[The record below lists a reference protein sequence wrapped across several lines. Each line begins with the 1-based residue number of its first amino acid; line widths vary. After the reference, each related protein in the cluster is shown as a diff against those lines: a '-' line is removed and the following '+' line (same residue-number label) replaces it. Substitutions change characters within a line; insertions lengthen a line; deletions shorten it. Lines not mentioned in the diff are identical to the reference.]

1 MKELCRLCMGSEL
14 LMDILTLDGE
24 TNIGVKAASCIGI
37 QISPNDGLSS
47 KICKTCKE
55 MVTIFFNFKQ
65 KCMDVDLKLR
75 TLASSALVNK
85 NLDIC
90 SQKPSQHNKI
100 TDLETAKSNIINN
113 ENSTIQGFD
122 KSIPKKKFQC
132 EICGRIFKM
141 KAGLENHIITH
152 SGLKPY
158 PCKLCP
164 KRYCRIES
172 LTIHMRSHAGIKPY
186 VCEICGKTSTKPQD
200 LIRHMKIHSEERNYA
215 CPRCDRHF
223 KRGSDVTSHM
233 RTHTGSRPYGCETCK
248 KTYTSH
254 SGLRKHYKSH
264 CKRGL

>member
-152 SGLKPY
+152 SG
-158 PCKLCP
+158 
-164 KRYCRIES
+164 
-172 LTIHMRSHAGIKPY
+172 IKPY

>member
-152 SGLKPY
+152 SG
-158 PCKLCP
+158 
-164 KRYCRIES
+164 
-172 LTIHMRSHAGIKPY
+172 IKPY
-186 VCEICGKTSTKPQD
+186 VCEICGKTSTKRQD